1 MHAMKGRTL
10 LGLALLVGAT
20 ACYLSIVVVRQGPP
34 PGGDT
39 TPLTAVTSDLGAGHL
54 HAAASNDSL
63 PNPPGYP
70 LLASP
75 LVAAFPS
82 LFGSNAWCLTSGRA
96 ASMHRAPAYATDPN
110 FAADVD
116 ECGHQVHLLTG
127 GTAQLPPWYRA
138 QGILGVTSW
147 LVLALGAL
155 SLLRA
160 SDADSPGRMAGLL
173 FFLAFLPAASSA
185 IVQLYHPQDIVSLGL
200 ALAGMAQALR
210 KRWILSGALLGLAVL
225 TKQYA
230 LLLVLPTIVVAPS
243 KVPRLQVALAA
254 LVVLAAGIVPFF
266 LAAPQ
271 ATLENFSGFSAGGA
285 VSGATLL
292 SISGVKGDVASAVA
306 RDAPVLFAAA
316 VCALAL
322 LRRGDWLTRPQ
333 ALVAIGL
340 ACISGRLVFESV
352 IFAYYLLAPSV
363 LFLMLDL
370 VARRSAYRSVAW
382 CAGAAFFVAIHPGN
396 TAVDAFGTFVF
407 AVLAVAAGITEM
419 LRLSAPGGTA
429 QPASDLAPGLT

>member
-1 MHAMKGRTL
+1 
-10 LGLALLVGAT
+10 
-20 ACYLSIVVVRQGPP
+20 
-34 PGGDT
+34 
-39 TPLTAVTSDLGAGHL
+39 
-54 HAAASNDSL
+54 
-63 PNPPGYP
+63 
-70 LLASP
+70 
-75 LVAAFPS
+75 
-82 LFGSNAWCLTSGRA
+82 
-96 ASMHRAPAYATDPN
+96 
-110 FAADVD
+110 
-116 ECGHQVHLLTG
+116 
-127 GTAQLPPWYRA
+127 
-138 QGILGVTSW
+138 
-147 LVLALGAL
+147 
-155 SLLRA
+155 
-160 SDADSPGRMAGLL
+160 MAGLL

-210 KRWILSGALLGLAVL
+210 KRWILAGALLGLAVL
-225 TKQYA
+225 NKQYA

-254 LVVLAAGIVPFF
+254 LVVLAAGIVPFL

-316 VCALAL
+316 VCAVAL
-322 LRRGDWLTRPQ
+322 IRRGDWLARPQ

-370 VARRSAYRSVAW
+370 VARRSAYRSLAW

-396 TAVDAFGTFVF
+396 TAVDAVRHIRIRRPRGRRRDHRDAPLVGAGRDHQVGSGHGARTGLTGRRWRPGRAGA
-407 AVLAVAAGITEM
+407 AVRARRRPRRRRRCLSGRAA
-419 LRLSAPGGTA
+419 SPAPGRRRRW
-429 QPASDLAPGLT
+429 PATWPRPWP